1 MLEDECLVGDYT
13 SDGVK
18 DREASAALRK
28 DMVRLIEEL
37 HKEEQFSNPETLHQA
52 VFIADQYMIKGIQD
66 DCTAPCLVK
75 LAATSL
81 LISAKLHEVL
91 NPSFK
96 AMSLVLD
103 QDFSI
108 AITRRD
114 LIEHELDVLRKLNYD
129 LKTVSSIQFLER
141 YLRLFNID
149 EVSLGN

>member
-18 DREASAALRK
+18 DREVSATLRK
-28 DMVRLIEEL
+28 DLVKFIEEL
-37 HKEEQFSNPETLHQA
+37 HKEKQFSNPETLHQA
-52 VFIADQYMIKGIQD
+52 VFIADQYMIKAIQD
-66 DCTAPCLVK
+66 ECAAPCLVK
-75 LAATSL
+75 LAATSI

-91 NPSFK
+91 TPSFE

-108 AITRRD
+108 SITRQD
-114 LIEHELDVLRKLNYD
+114 LIEHELDMLRKLNYD

-141 YLRLFNID
+141 YLRLYNID
-149 EVSLGN
+149 EISLGK